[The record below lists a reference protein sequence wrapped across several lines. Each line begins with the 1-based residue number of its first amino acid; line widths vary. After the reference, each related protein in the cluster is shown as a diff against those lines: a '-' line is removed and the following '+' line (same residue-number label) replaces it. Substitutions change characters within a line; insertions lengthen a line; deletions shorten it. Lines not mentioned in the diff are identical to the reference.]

1 MYELA
6 ERRVE
11 EDGIE
16 GVEVDLLALL
26 FEGFAL
32 EKAVTFVESLENW
45 GVLIIRS
52 SSFDVIAIP
61 VSST

>member
-1 MYELA
+1 LYELA